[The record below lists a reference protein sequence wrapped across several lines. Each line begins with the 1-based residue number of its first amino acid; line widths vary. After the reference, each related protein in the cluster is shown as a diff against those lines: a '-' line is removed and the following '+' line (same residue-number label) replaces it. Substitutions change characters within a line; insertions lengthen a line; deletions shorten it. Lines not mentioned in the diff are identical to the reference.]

1 MRPLIA
7 PPVTTEEGCLSHR
20 RTKRYWKSLKE
31 RDTPPDVLSARTDEF
46 PEVGPRQFRRRDFLK
61 ATGFTLGVAFATGCS
76 RAPVQR
82 ALPLLSQPEEVVP
95 GRSLFYA
102 STCAGCSAGCGLLAK
117 VRDGRPVKLEGNPQH
132 PVSLGGLCA
141 TGQANILG
149 LYDSHRLQHPLKDGR
164 RSSWADVDREI
175 QAELASIRDKRG
187 AVRFLTGTIT
197 SPTTRATIQE
207 FLKGFSDARH
217 IVYDPLSN
225 SALLD
230 AHKQTHGVRT
240 LPRFHF
246 DKAEVIVSLDA
257 DFLGTWISPV
267 EYNADYR
274 AGRDLE
280 AKHVSY
286 HVQFEQRM
294 TVTGSKADRRFAVAP
309 GEMGLL
315 LTHLGQRVAEKAGV
329 SFGSGKPESSSVDP
343 VFLDE
348 LADRLWHARG
358 RSLTVCGANNLQQQL
373 LSNYLNHLLG
383 NYGATLDI
391 EKPSMQSQGND
402 KELGELLAELDDSKV
417 DALLLCG
424 VNPAFDLPGGESLA
438 EALQK
443 VRLLVSFAQRVD
455 ETAALAR
462 YVLPEPHY
470 LESWND
476 AEPVSGLASVSQ
488 PTIHPFGEARSLVE
502 TIATWN
508 GKPKPA
514 YELLREHW
522 KAQVFPRQKKELTFD
537 AFWDRAVHDG
547 FAEVEP
553 LPIKT
558 KQFNA
563 QAISPILKGQRLE
576 SGAFALVLYPTVA
589 MLDGRNAYN
598 PWLHELPDPISK
610 VTWDN
615 YASISPAAA
624 QGLGLKDGDV
634 VRLQSGTGPAFE
646 LPVCIQPG
654 QHNQVIA
661 IALGYGSKLSAR
673 FAKVG
678 PQWLDAVV
686 SVGDKGL
693 VGLNA
698 APLLRFS
705 GGVLQYDGA
714 PVTVSRTGRQR
725 ELASTQS
732 HNTLTVPKKLTPPG
746 SGARAIVQ
754 ETTFAAYL
762 KDPHSGVEDHE
773 EKEDLWPT
781 DHPYSGPRWGMVID
795 QNACTGCSSCVIAC
809 QVENN
814 IPVVGRD
821 EIRRNREMHWL
832 RIDRYYSETESG
844 QVEVAYEPLMCQQ
857 CENAPCETVC
867 PVLAT
872 VHSEDGLNQQVY
884 NRCIGTRYCANNC
897 PYKGRRFN
905 WFNYAHDDQLQNL
918 VLNPDVAVRS
928 RGVMEKCTFCVQ
940 RIQEAKIEAKRRGE
954 KVADGAVQTACQQ
967 SCPAQAIYFGDLND
981 PNSQVSKMMA
991 NPRRYRVLEEL
1002 NVRPAVGYLT
1012 IVRNRPQEGKE
1023 ETKEERHG

>member
-1 MRPLIA
+1 M
-7 PPVTTEEGCLSHR
+7 SKR

-31 RDTPPDVLSARTDEF
+31 RDASPDVLKARADEF
-46 PEVGPRQFRRRDFLK
+46 PERGPRQFRRRDFLK

-82 ALPLLSQPEEVVP
+82 AIPLLSQPEEVVP

-117 VRDGRPVKLEGNPQH
+117 VRDGRPIKLEGNPQH
-132 PVSLGGLCA
+132 PVSHGGLCA
-141 TGQANILG
+141 TGQASILG
-149 LYDSHRLQHPLKDGR
+149 LYDSQRLRHPLKEGKK
-164 RSSWADVDREI
+164 SSWAEVDREI
-175 QAELASIRDKRG
+175 QAELANIRSDRG
-187 AVRFLTGTIT
+187 AVRFLSGTIT
-197 SPTTRATIQE
+197 SPTTRAAIEE
-207 FLKGFSDARH
+207 FLKGFPDARH
-217 IVYDPLSN
+217 VVYDPLSN

-230 AHKQTHGVRT
+230 AHEQTHGLRV

-267 EYNADYR
+267 EYTADYR

-280 AKHVSY
+280 AKRISY
-286 HVQFEQRM
+286 HVQFEPRM
-294 TVTGSKADRRFAVAP
+294 TVTGSKADRRFVVAP

-315 LTHLGQRVAEKAGV
+315 LTHLALRIARKAAAPLTPGA
-329 SFGSGKPESSSVDP
+329 PEAVSVDSA
-343 VFLDE
+343 FLDE

-358 RSLTVCGANNLQQQL
+358 RSLIVCGANDLQQQF

-383 NYGATLDI
+383 NYGPTLDL
-391 EKPSMQSQGND
+391 KQPSLQAQGSD
-402 KELGELLAELDDSKV
+402 KELGGLLAELQYGKV
-417 DALLLCG
+417 KALFIHG
-424 VNPAFDLPGGESLA
+424 VNPAFDF
-438 EALQK
+438 
-443 VRLLVSFAQRVD
+443 SFAQRVD
-455 ETAALAR
+455 ETAVLAR
-462 YVLPEPHY
+462 YVLPEQHY

-476 AEPVSGLASVSQ
+476 AEPVSGLVSVSQ
-488 PTIHPFGEARSLVE
+488 PTIHPLGDARSLVE
-502 TIATWN
+502 TIAAWN

-514 YELLREHW
+514 YDLLREHW
-522 KAQVFPRQKKELTFD
+522 EAEVFPRQKKESNFD

-553 LPIKT
+553 LPIKS

-563 QAISPILKGQRLE
+563 QAIRPILKAQRPE
-576 SGAFALVLYPTVA
+576 PGAFALALYPTVA

-598 PWLHELPDPISK
+598 PWLHELPDPITK

-624 QGLGLKDGDV
+624 QRLGVADGDV
-634 VRLQSGTGPAFE
+634 VRLESGDQMLDLPAF
-646 LPVCIQPG
+646 IQPG
-654 QHNQVIA
+654 QHDQVVA
-661 IALGYGSKLSAR
+661 VALGYGSKLSAR

-678 PQWLDAVV
+678 PQWLDAIV
-686 SVGDKGL
+686 SVGDKGV

-698 APLLRFS
+698 APLLRWS
-705 GGVLQYDGA
+705 EGVLQYHGA
-714 PVTVSRTGRQR
+714 QVKVSRTGRQR
-725 ELASTQS
+725 ELASTQT
-732 HNTLTVPKKLTPPG
+732 HNTLTVPRKLTPPG
-746 SGARAIVQ
+746 SGPRPVVQ
-754 ETTFAAYL
+754 ETTLAAYL
-762 KDPHSGVEDHE
+762 KDPHAGVEDHE

-781 DHPYSGPRWGMVID
+781 DHPYTGPRWGMVID
-795 QNACTGCSSCVIAC
+795 QNACTGCSSCVVAC

-832 RIDRYYSETESG
+832 RIDRYYSEAESG
-844 QVEVAYEPLMCQQ
+844 QIEVAYEPLMCQQ

-897 PYKGRRFN
+897 PYKARRFN

-954 KVADGAVQTACQQ
+954 KVPDGEVETACQQ

-1012 IVRNRPQEGKE
+1012 IVRNRPPEGREKSKE
-1023 ETKEERHG
+1023 EHHG

>member
-1 MRPLIA
+1 M
-7 PPVTTEEGCLSHR
+7 SKR
-20 RTKRYWKSLKE
+20 RTKRYWKSLQE
-31 RDTPPDVLSARTDEF
+31 RDAGPGVLKTLADEF
-46 PEVGPRQFRRRDFLK
+46 PEGGPRQFRRRDFLK

-82 ALPLLSQPEEVVP
+82 AIPLLSQPEEMVP
-95 GRSLFYA
+95 GRALFYA
-102 STCAGCSAGCGLLAK
+102 STCGGCSAGCGLLAK
-117 VRDGRPVKLEGNPQH
+117 VRDGRPIKLEGNPQH
-132 PVSLGGLCA
+132 PVSRGGLCA

-149 LYDSHRLQHPLKDGR
+149 LYDSQRLQHPLKEGK
-164 RSSWADVDREI
+164 RSSWAEVDREI
-175 QAELASIRDKRG
+175 QAGLASIRGDRG
-187 AVRFLTGTIT
+187 AVRFLSGTIT

-207 FLKGFSDARH
+207 FLNGFPDARH
-217 IVYDPLSN
+217 IVYDPLSS

-230 AHKQTHGVRT
+230 AHEQTHGVRI
-240 LPRFHF
+240 LPQFHF
-246 DKAEVIVSLDA
+246 DKAEVIVSFDA

-267 EYNADYR
+267 GYTADYR

-280 AKHVSY
+280 AKRGSY
-286 HVQFEQRM
+286 HVQFEPRM
-294 TVTGSKADRRFAVAP
+294 SVTGSKADRRFAVAP

-315 LTHLGQRVAEKAGV
+315 LTHLAQRIARKTGTAVPCDE
-329 SFGSGKPESSSVDP
+329 PETASSVGAA
-343 VFLDE
+343 FLDE

-358 RSLTVCGANNLQQQL
+358 RSLIVCGSNDLQQQL
-373 LSNYLNHLLG
+373 QSNYLNHLLG
-383 NYGATLDI
+383 NYGSTLDV
-391 EKPSMQSQGND
+391 EKPSLQVQGSD
-402 KELGELLAELDDSKV
+402 KELGGLLAELQDGNVK
-417 DALLLCG
+417 ALFVYG
-424 VNPAFDLPGGESLA
+424 ANPAFDLPGGDGLA
-438 EALQK
+438 GALRK
-443 VRLLVSFAQRVD
+443 VPLLVSFAQRVD

-462 YVLPEPHY
+462 YVLPEQHY

-476 AEPVSGLASVSQ
+476 AEPVSGLVSVSQ
-488 PTIHPFGEARSLVE
+488 PTIHPLGDARSLVE

-508 GKPKPA
+508 GKPKSA
-514 YELLREHW
+514 YDLLREHW
-522 KAQVFPRQKKELTFD
+522 KADIFPRQKRESNFD

-553 LPIKT
+553 LPIKS
-558 KQFNA
+558 KEFNA
-563 QAISPILKGQRLE
+563 QVARPILKAPRSE
-576 SGAFALVLYPTVA
+576 TGAFALVLYPTVA

-598 PWLHELPDPISK
+598 PWLHELPDPITK

-615 YASISPAAA
+615 YACIAPAAA
-624 QGLGLKDGDV
+624 QRLGVEDGDV
-634 VRLQSGTGPAFE
+634 VCLGSSGGQVFE
-646 LPVCIQPG
+646 LPAYIQPG
-654 QHNQVIA
+654 QQDQVVA
-661 IALGYGSKLSAR
+661 VALGYGSKLSAR

-678 PQWLDAVV
+678 PQWLDALV
-686 SVGDKGL
+686 SVGDNGV
-693 VGLNA
+693 VGVNA
-698 APLLRFS
+698 APLLRLS
-705 GGVLQYDGA
+705 EGGLKYDG
-714 PVTVSRTGRQR
+714 VQVKVSRTGKQR
-725 ELASTQS
+725 ELASTQT

-746 SGARAIVQ
+746 SGPRQIVQ
-754 ETTFAAYL
+754 ETTLASFL
-762 KDPHSGVEDHE
+762 KDPHAGVEDHE

-781 DHPYSGPRWGMVID
+781 DHPYTGPRWGMVID

-821 EIRRNREMHWL
+821 EIRRNREMHWI

-844 QVEVAYEPLMCQQ
+844 QIEVAYEPLMCQQ

-897 PYKGRRFN
+897 PYKARRFN

-954 KVADGAVQTACQQ
+954 RVSDGVVETACQQ
-967 SCPAQAIYFGDLND
+967 SCPARAIFFGDLND
-981 PNSQVSKMMA
+981 ANSHVSKMMA

-1023 ETKEERHG
+1023 ESKEEHHG

>member
-1 MRPLIA
+1 M
-7 PPVTTEEGCLSHR
+7 SKR

-31 RDTPPDVLSARTDEF
+31 RDAVPGVLKTLADEF
-46 PEVGPRQFRRRDFLK
+46 PEGGPRQFRRRDFLK

-82 ALPLLSQPEEVVP
+82 AVPLLSQPAEMVP

-117 VRDGRPVKLEGNPQH
+117 VRDGRPIKLEGNPQH
-132 PVSLGGLCA
+132 PVSRGGLCA
-141 TGQANILG
+141 AGQANILG
-149 LYDSHRLQHPLKDGR
+149 LYDSQRLQHPLNEGK
-164 RSSWADVDREI
+164 RSSWAEGDREI
-175 QAELASIRDKRG
+175 QAGLANIRGDRG

-207 FLKGFSDARH
+207 FLKGFPDARQV
-217 IVYDPLSN
+217 VYDPLSN

-230 AHKQTHGVRT
+230 AHEQTHGLRV

-246 DKAEVIVSLDA
+246 DKAEVIVSFDA
-257 DFLGTWISPV
+257 DLLGTWISPV
-267 EYNADYR
+267 EYTADYR

-280 AKHVSY
+280 AKRVSY
-286 HVQFEQRM
+286 HVQFEPRM
-294 TVTGSKADRRFAVAP
+294 SVTGSKADRRFAVAP

-315 LTHLGQRVAEKAGV
+315 LAHLAQRIARKAAAPLP
-329 SFGSGKPESSSVDP
+329 SGEPEAVSVDLA
-343 VFLDE
+343 FLDE
-348 LADRLWHARG
+348 LADRLWRARG
-358 RSLTVCGANNLQQQL
+358 RSLVVCGSNDLQQQL
-373 LSNYLNHLLG
+373 LSSYLNHLLG
-383 NYGATLDI
+383 NYGSTLDV
-391 EKPSMQSQGND
+391 EKPSLQAQGSD
-402 KELGELLAELDDSKV
+402 KELGGLLAELQDGKIK
-417 DALLLCG
+417 ALFVHG
-424 VNPAFDLPGGESLA
+424 VNPVFDLPGGDSLA
-438 EALQK
+438 GALLK
-443 VRLLVSFAQRVD
+443 VPLLVSFAQRLD

-462 YVLPEPHY
+462 YVLPEQHY

-476 AEPVSGLASVSQ
+476 AEPVSGLVSVSQ
-488 PTIHPFGEARSLVE
+488 PTIHPLGDARSLVE

-508 GKPKPA
+508 GNPKPS
-514 YELLREHW
+514 YDLLREHW
-522 KAQVFPRQKKELTFD
+522 KAEVFPRQKKESNFD

-547 FAEVEP
+547 YAEVEP
-553 LPIKT
+553 LPIKA
-558 KQFNA
+558 KEFNA
-563 QAISPILKGQRLE
+563 QVVRPILKAPRPE
-576 SGAFALVLYPTVA
+576 TGAFALVLYPTVA

-598 PWLHELPDPISK
+598 PWLHELPDPITK

-615 YASISPAAA
+615 YASISPSAA
-624 QGLGLKDGDV
+624 QRLGVEDGDV
-634 VRLQSGTGPAFE
+634 VLLESGSGQAFE

-654 QHNQVIA
+654 QHDQVIA
-661 IALGYGSKLSAR
+661 VALGYGSTLSAR

-678 PQWLDAVV
+678 PQWLDAIV
-686 SVGDKGL
+686 SVGDKGV

-698 APLLRFS
+698 SPLLRLS
-705 GGVLQYDGA
+705 DGVLQYDGA
-714 PVTVSRTGRQR
+714 QVKVSRTGRQR
-725 ELASTQS
+725 ELASTQT
-732 HNTLTVPKKLTPPG
+732 HNTLTVPRKLTPPG
-746 SGARAIVQ
+746 SGPRPVVQ
-754 ETTFAAYL
+754 ETTLAAYL
-762 KDPHSGVEDHE
+762 KDPHAGVEDHE

-781 DHPYSGPRWGMVID
+781 DHPYAGPRWGMVID

-844 QVEVAYEPLMCQQ
+844 EIEVAYEPLMCQQ
-857 CENAPCETVC
+857 CDYAPCETVC

-897 PYKGRRFN
+897 PYKARRFN
-905 WFNYAHDDQLQNL
+905 WFNYSHDDQLQNL
-918 VLNPDVAVRS
+918 VLNPDVTVRS
-928 RGVMEKCTFCVQ
+928 RGVMEKCTFCIQ
-940 RIQEAKIEAKRRGE
+940 RIQEGKIEAARRGE
-954 KVADGAVQTACQQ
+954 RIGDGAIQTACQQ

-981 PNSQVSKMMA
+981 PDSRVSKMMA
-991 NPRRYRVLEEL
+991 NPRRYRVLGEL

-1023 ETKEERHG
+1023 ENKEEHHG

>member
-1 MRPLIA
+1 TLA
-7 PPVTTEEGCLSHR
+7 
-20 RTKRYWKSLKE
+20 
-31 RDTPPDVLSARTDEF
+31 DEF
-46 PEVGPRQFRRRDFLK
+46 PEGGPRQFRRRDFLK

-82 ALPLLSQPEEVVP
+82 AIPLLSQPEEMVP

-117 VRDGRPVKLEGNPQH
+117 VRDGRPIKLEGNAQH
-132 PVSLGGLCA
+132 PVSRGGLCA

-149 LYDSHRLQHPLKDGR
+149 LYDSQRLQHLL
-164 RSSWADVDREI
+164 SA
-175 QAELASIRDKRG
+175 
-187 AVRFLTGTIT
+187 TIT
-197 SPTTRATIQE
+197 SPTRRATIQE
-207 FLKGFSDARH
+207 FLRSFPDARH

-230 AHKQTHGVRT
+230 AHEQTHGVRI

-246 DKAEVIVSLDA
+246 DRAEVIVSFDA

-267 EYNADYR
+267 EYTADYR

-280 AKHVSY
+280 TKRVSW
-286 HVQFEQRM
+286 HAQFESRM
-294 TVTGSKADRRFAVAP
+294 SVTGSKADRRFAIAP

-315 LTHLGQRVAEKAGV
+315 LTHLAQRVSRKAAAPFVPGE
-329 SFGSGKPESSSVDP
+329 PEAASIDTA
-343 VFLDE
+343 FLDE
-348 LADRLWHARG
+348 LAERLWRTRG
-358 RSLTVCGANNLQQQL
+358 RSLVVCGTNDLQQQVL
-373 LSNYLNHLLG
+373 CNYLNHLLG
-383 NYGATLDI
+383 NYGSTLDV
-391 EKPSMQSQGND
+391 EKPSLQGQGSD
-402 KELGELLAELDDSKV
+402 RELEGLLGELRDGKV
-417 DALLLCG
+417 KALFVHG
-424 VNPAFDLPGGESLA
+424 VNPVFDLPNSDGLA
-438 EALQK
+438 EALRK
-443 VRLLVSFAQRVD
+443 VPLLVSFAQRVD
-455 ETAALAR
+455 ETSALAR
-462 YVLPEPHY
+462 HVLPEPHY
-470 LESWND
+470 LEFWND
-476 AEPVSGLASVSQ
+476 AETVSGVVSISQ
-488 PTIHPFGEARSLVE
+488 PTVHPLGDTRSLLE
-502 TIATWN
+502 TIAAWN

-514 YELLREHW
+514 YEILREHW
-522 KAQVFPRQKKELTFD
+522 KATIFPRQKKDTDFD
-537 AFWDRAVHDG
+537 AFWDRTVHDG
-547 FAEVEP
+547 FAEVESVS
-553 LPIKT
+553 IKP
-558 KQFNA
+558 KPFNA
-563 QAISPILKGQRLE
+563 AAVRPVLHAQRPDAN
-576 SGAFALVLYPTVA
+576 SFALVLYPTVA

-598 PWLHELPDPISK
+598 PWLHELPDPITK

-615 YASISPAAA
+615 YACISSVAA
-624 QGLGLKDGDV
+624 QRLGVADGDV
-634 VRLQSGTGPAFE
+634 VRLEPSVGQAFE
-646 LPVCIQPG
+646 IPAYIQPG
-654 QHNQVIA
+654 QQDQVIA
-661 IALGYGSKLSAR
+661 LALGYGSKLSAR

-678 PQWLDAVV
+678 PQWLDAMI
-686 SVGDKGL
+686 SVGDDGV
-693 VGLNA
+693 VGVNA
-698 APLLRFS
+698 APLLRLS
-705 GGVLQYDGA
+705 DGVLKYDGA
-714 PVTVSRTGRQR
+714 QVKVSRSGKSR
-725 ELASTQS
+725 ELASTQT
-732 HNTLTVPKKLTPPG
+732 HNTLTVPRKLTPAG
-746 SGARAIVQ
+746 SGPRPVVQ
-754 ETTFAAYL
+754 ETTLAAYL
-762 KDPHSGVEDHE
+762 QDPHAGVEDHE

-781 DHPYSGPRWGMVID
+781 DHPYNGPRWGMVID

-844 QVEVAYEPLMCQQ
+844 QVEVSYEPLMCQQ

-897 PYKGRRFN
+897 PYKARRFN

-918 VLNPDVAVRS
+918 VLNPDVTVRS

-954 KVADGAVQTACQQ
+954 KVSDGAVQTACQQ

-981 PNSQVSKMMA
+981 PNSQVGKAMA

-1023 ETKEERHG
+1023 ERKEEHHG